1 MRVGIDGNCLKYPHT
16 GVARYLRGTLSGLDT
31 LRDSGLDPALIQPP
45 RLRRSVPWVVWNMQ
59 RLSAGG
65 FDLLHFPF
73 YYTPLAPRC
82 PVTVSVHDVLVIEH
96 PEWFPRVWGTTMR
109 RLIKWSSPR
118 ASAVV
123 TGSATVATAIHEL
136 CRVPRERIVVIPY
149 GVDTATFCPQRE
161 VATETLRARWNLTR
175 PFVLQV
181 GAFEPRR
188 AVGLSLLAS
197 RALRREF
204 PDLQLVLAGEVRGHD
219 PALEK
224 VPDYVWRLSRVTDGE
239 LAALYNAASIVLAP
253 SLGEGFDFP
262 FLEALACGAAVA
274 ASNIPVH
281 IEHFDG
287 AAEFFNSGDV
297 DSLIAACTR
306 VLTDTSR
313 VAALRANG
321 PRVAACFTWTESAA
335 RHAALWRQVVGNRG

>member
-1 MRVGIDGNCLKYPHT
+1 VRVGIDGNCLKYPHT
-16 GVARYLRGTLSGLDT
+16 GVARYLRGLLAGLDSVG
-31 LRDSGLDPALIQPP
+31 DGGLTSALIQPP
-45 RLRRSVPWVVWNMQ
+45 RFRRSVPWVVWNMQ
-59 RLSAGG
+59 RLSASG

-109 RLIKWSSPR
+109 GLIKRSSPR
-118 ASAVV
+118 ASAIV

-149 GVDTATFCPQRE
+149 GVDTATFCPKRK
-161 VATETLRARWNLTR
+161 VAAETLSARWNLTR

-188 AVGLSLLAS
+188 AVKLSLLAS
-197 RALRREF
+197 QALRKEF

-219 PALEK
+219 PALER
-224 VPDYVWRLSRVTDGE
+224 VPDYVWRLSRVTDDE
-239 LAALYNAASIVLAP
+239 LAALYNAASLVLAP

-262 FLEALACGAAVA
+262 VLEALACGAPVVA
-274 ASNIPVH
+274 SDIPAH

-287 AAEFFNSGDV
+287 AVEFFASGDV
-297 DSLIAACTR
+297 ASLTAACTR
-306 VLTDTSR
+306 VLTDSSR
-313 VAALRANG
+313 VAALRAKG
-321 PRVAACFTWTESAA
+321 PGVAAPFTWTESAA
-335 RHAALWRQVVGNRG
+335 RHVALWRRVAGIQS